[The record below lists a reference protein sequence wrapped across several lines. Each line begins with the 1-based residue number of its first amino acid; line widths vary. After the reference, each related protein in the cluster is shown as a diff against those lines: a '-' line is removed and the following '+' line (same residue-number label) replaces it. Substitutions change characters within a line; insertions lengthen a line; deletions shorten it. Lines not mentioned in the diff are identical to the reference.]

1 MMIDIRKLL
10 TEDTNIIEIYVLKK
24 NIDNMDLKTDIS
36 RDDVYL
42 DNIRKRF
49 KLTRKTTLVYYMRNN
64 MTYVYDLSN
73 DSQYVFIRK
82 LENMDTN
89 VKGLYMIAY
98 NEMKLQPYTFSCT
111 NDIHKRIEYHLEEF
125 KINNRISIVIKNKN
139 VYIHYRHSKE
149 VDIDKIQEIM
159 NHILKKL

>member
-1 MMIDIRKLL
+1 MIDIRKLL

-111 NDIHKRIEYHLEEF
+111 NDIHKRIEYHIEEF

>member
-111 NDIHKRIEYHLEEF
+111 NDIHKRIEYHIEEF

>member
-149 VDIDKIQEIM
+149 VI
-159 NHILKKL
+159 